1 MKSVH
6 VSGKRK
12 SAVARATA
20 SAGKGKIT
28 INKIPINLYTPD
40 MSREKI
46 YEPIRLAGKVSDKI
60 DISVNVNGGGV
71 SAQSDAARLAIAKAL
86 VAYTKDKGLEQNFL
100 DYDRQ
105 LLVADV
111 RRKEV
116 HKPNR
121 HGKARAKTQKSY
133 R

>member
-1 MKSVH
+1 MKTVH

-12 SAVARATA
+12 TAIARATA
-20 SAGKGKIT
+20 RDGSGKVV
-28 INKIPINLYTPD
+28 INKVPLAMYTPD
-40 MSREKI
+40 LPRERM
-46 YEPIRLAGKVSDKI
+46 YEPIRLAGKHSAKV
-60 DISVNVNGGGV
+60 DISVTVTGGGIA
-71 SAQSDAARLAIAKAL
+71 SQSDAARLAIAKAL
-86 VAYTKDKGLEQNFL
+86 VAYTKNKQLEQDFL